1 MELEETHNNKVVVLP
16 KMYMLSKFENIRTT
30 GLGDMDFYMLLPR
43 ISDRFSTSHSMLF
56 YPSWCHVKNKGPL
69 QGCRSFLRLSKVC
82 SFSVIPC
89 VDYKIQKN
97 EAAVLQLPCDLF
109 DIWIGWWFGRGC
121 RSTLLI
127 DMLVDMSCYL
137 MLLCQ
142 AGGSAS
148 DRV

>member
-1 MELEETHNNKVVVLP
+1 MKVLD
-16 KMYMLSKFENIRTT
+16 LSLYIRK
-30 GLGDMDFYMLLPR
+30 
-43 ISDRFSTSHSMLF
+43 S
-56 YPSWCHVKNKGPL
+56 
-69 QGCRSFLRLSKVC
+69 
-82 SFSVIPC
+82 
-89 VDYKIQKN
+89 

-109 DIWIGWWFGRGC
+109 DIWIGWWFGRGR

>member
-16 KMYMLSKFENIRTT
+16 KMYMLSKFENIWTT

-69 QGCRSFLRLSKVC
+69 HGCRSFLRLSKVC

-89 VDYKIQKN
+89 VDYKIQKMKQQCCN
-97 EAAVLQLPCDLF
+97 C
-109 DIWIGWWFGRGC
+109 
-121 RSTLLI
+121 
-127 DMLVDMSCYL
+127 LVDFLMFGLDDGFGGGVGALYL
-137 MLLCQ
+137 PKISLAC
-142 AGGSAS
+142 
-148 DRV
+148 VVI